1 MKIKIK
7 DMKTTF
13 KIVFAFMLAGLF
25 LLPAGNTF
33 AGNDDRAGQ
42 AGAMELLI
50 NPFARSSGWGDA
62 NSACIHGL
70 EAMFLNVAGTAF
82 TQKSE
87 FLFAQSQ
94 WLKGSGITISNF
106 GFTQK
111 LGGSK
116 GVLGINIMSMNFGDI
131 QITTVNLPEGGIGN
145 FSPKY
150 MNIGISYAKAFSSSI
165 YGGAVLRIINESL
178 SDVSAQGVALDAGIQ
193 YVTGSLEQVK
203 FGISMKN
210 VGPRIHYSGDG
221 LSIRGFINKT
231 DDNQLTLVQRSEEY
245 ELPSLIKIGASY
257 DFFFGNDHKLT
268 AAANFTSN
276 SFTKDQVGVGL
287 EYNFNS
293 ILYLRAGYVYEKGI
307 LSETERTTS
316 FTGPTGGF
324 SVNVPLNKQ
333 KKSGFSVDYSYRA
346 SQPFG
351 GTHTIGARI
360 SI

>member
-1 MKIKIK
+1 
-7 DMKTTF
+7 MKTTS
-13 KIVFAFMLAGLF
+13 KIVFTLILAMAF
-25 LLPAGNTF
+25 LLPAQNLN

-62 NSACIHGL
+62 NSACIKGL

-82 TQKSE
+82 TKKSE

-106 GFTQK
+106 GFTQN
-111 LGGSK
+111 LGGTK
-116 GVLGINIMSMNFGDI
+116 GVLGINVMSMNFGDI
-131 QITTVNLPEGGIGN
+131 EITTVNLPEGGIGN

-150 MNIGISYAKAFSSSI
+150 MNIGISYAKAFSNSI
-165 YGGAVLRIINESL
+165 YGGATVRIINQSL
-178 SDVSAQGVALDAGIQ
+178 SDISAQGIAIDAGIQ
-193 YVTGSLEQVK
+193 YVTGSLEQIR

-210 VGPRIHYSGDG
+210 VGPRLHYSGDG

-231 DDNQLTLVQRSEEY
+231 DDNQITFVQRSEEY
-245 ELPSLIKIGASY
+245 ELPSLIKIGGSY

-276 SFTKDQVGVGL
+276 SFTKDQIGVGL
-287 EYNFNS
+287 EYAWNN
-293 ILYLRAGYVYEKGI
+293 ILYLRGGYVYEKGI
-307 LSETERTTS
+307 LDDEARTTAL
-316 FTGPTGGF
+316 TGPTGGF
-324 SVNVPLNKQ
+324 SINVPLNKE
-333 KKSGFSVDYSYRA
+333 KGTAFSVDYAYRA
-346 SQPFG
+346 TQPFS
-351 GTHTIGARI
+351 GTHTVGARI